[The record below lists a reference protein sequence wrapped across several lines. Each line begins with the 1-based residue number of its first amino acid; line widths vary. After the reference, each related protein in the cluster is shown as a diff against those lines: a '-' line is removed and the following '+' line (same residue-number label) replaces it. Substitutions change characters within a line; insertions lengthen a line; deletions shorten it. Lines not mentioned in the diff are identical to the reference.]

1 MNRYGSRPVVMF
13 GGLLC
18 GVGMIS
24 AAFCTSILQLYICV
38 GFITGENKAAP
49 SPPPVSSLLLAWGF
63 HTWAMCAPAQAQWGA
78 EEVKTCEIKIWW
90 DKSPPYQCSRWS
102 LAGSTF
108 PAQGCSWLG
117 IVCGI
122 QCGIQAG
129 LGSRCGIQ
137 VWDPGRA
144 VLSAAE
150 CSGPAC
156 WGWWPSV
163 PPEAN
168 PA

>member
-1 MNRYGSRPVVMF
+1 MF